1 MTYLSGR
8 AQHPS
13 EALYSKAKEI
23 MQISRH
29 ISDYLLPDVAVLND
43 KGHEDKS
50 VYFTGDIIRYSNSLI
65 PNLVKAE
72 NEFFQDAR
80 TQYISAITNLTE
92 RLSKNCERL
101 ENANSNGKE
110 FVRILRKEIHK
121 FKKLQRVWKL
131 TL

>member
-1 MTYLSGR
+1 MTYISSGAR
-8 AQHPS
+8 HSS
-13 EALYSKAKEI
+13 EALYSKARDI
-23 MQISRH
+23 MQLSRH
-29 ISDYLLPDVAVLND
+29 ISDYILPDIAVLND
-43 KGHEDKS
+43 HGHEDKS

-65 PNLVKAE
+65 PNIVKAE

-80 TQYISAITNLTE
+80 SQYVSAITNLTE
-92 RLSKNCERL
+92 RLYKNCERL